1 MAKSLQAKTTH
12 CQLTGTSAL
21 ARVRARQRPR
31 PRVAGLVARPCPRG
45 LARTHASALTNAR
58 ASARARAGSR
68 ARAVYKDSDLEHGY
82 YLVHGRVEAAC
93 GKTWGGPLL

>member
-1 MAKSLQAKTTH
+1 MAKSLQAKTIH

-31 PRVAGLVARPCPRG
+31 QRVAGLVARPRPRG
-45 LARTHASALTNAR
+45 LASARASALTN
-58 ASARARAGSR
+58 ARARAGSR

-82 YLVHGRVEAAC
+82 YLVHGSVEAAC

>member
-1 MAKSLQAKTTH
+1 MAKSLQAKTIH

-31 PRVAGLVARPCPRG
+31 QRVAGLVARPRPRG
-45 LARTHASALTNAR
+45 LASARASALTNAR
-58 ASARARAGSR
+58 ASAGSR
-68 ARAVYKDSDLEHGY
+68 AQAVYKDSDLEHGY
-82 YLVHGRVEAAC
+82 YLVHGSVEAAC